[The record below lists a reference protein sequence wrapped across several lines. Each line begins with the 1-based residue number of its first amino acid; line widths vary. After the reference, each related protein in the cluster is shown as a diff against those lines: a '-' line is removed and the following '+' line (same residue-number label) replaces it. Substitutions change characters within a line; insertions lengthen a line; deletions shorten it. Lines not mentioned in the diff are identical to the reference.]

1 MDTVYTDYYAFL
13 KFSSL
18 SNKRNGSKY
27 LPYLYLLI
35 HIFAI
40 GIT

>member
-1 MDTVYTDYYAFL
+1 MDTVNTDYYAFHKL
-13 KFSSL
+13 SSL
-18 SNKRNGSKY
+18 SNKTNRSKY

-40 GIT
+40 RMT

>member
-13 KFSSL
+13 KLNSL
-18 SNKRNGSKY
+18 LNKKSISKY

-35 HIFAI
+35 HIFVI
-40 GIT
+40 RIT